1 MSTISRN
8 RATIEIT
15 TKNSWASEDKETNSD
30 KKSKASF
37 SGSALRGRSRTVG
50 QLKITADDN
59 YYFLDRPKLSTKS
72 KNNFYLKLVSVEKTS
87 NTNYEGFLPIVYN
100 YDLLIKY
107 AGKRSGEKPSVNLKY
122 RTKRIPNFSVSGTAL
137 SNRSISNITF
147 GKSIIAEGG
156 EKREISIFGT
166 RGAVFGIAVN
176 ESNEQLESTSV
187 FAAADVTN
195 THIDKAQDVSIL
207 INPNNTTIHN
217 YGKKMP
223 IFTGTIGKSGV
234 VRFYQS
240 FPGLTVKSTTV
251 VDGGSKAKH
260 EFSDLTG
267 VRVGDRLFVNG
278 ATNTT
283 VILVQT
289 LNPDGD
295 NVNECTLDTSTA
307 LTDKGSVSFKRMK
320 RCYSIDL
327 IADLTSPL
335 SSSLIGD
342 DPAYNEITYKLYQYS
357 NISVTI
363 RHKIAGVNYRVLSN
377 NGIATS
383 LGAGA
388 EHDIV
393 YTGEAGFSPSVVHT
407 KGGKDMTA
415 IKDMNGRLIG
425 GRVSIVL
432 DLEDNAHTFSA
443 VVRPNLQVHGN
454 TLSTNV
460 SNWTNTIIKDNG
472 GTAVNISRIYW
483 SKATGSNVLG
493 ENDITLN
500 YDFKILRFG
509 TTDVVMELDLD
520 AITTIAT

>member
-1 MSTISRN
+1 M
-8 RATIEIT
+8 
-15 TKNSWASEDKETNSD
+15 
-30 KKSKASF
+30 
-37 SGSALRGRSRTVG
+37 
-50 QLKITADDN
+50 
-59 YYFLDRPKLSTKS
+59 
-72 KNNFYLKLVSVEKTS
+72 
-87 NTNYEGFLPIVYN
+87 
-100 YDLLIKY
+100 
-107 AGKRSGEKPSVNLKY
+107 
-122 RTKRIPNFSVSGTAL
+122 
-137 SNRSISNITF
+137 
-147 GKSIIAEGG
+147 
-156 EKREISIFGT
+156 
-166 RGAVFGIAVN
+166 
-176 ESNEQLESTSV
+176 
-187 FAAADVTN
+187 
-195 THIDKAQDVSIL
+195 
-207 INPNNTTIHN
+207 
-217 YGKKMP
+217 
-223 IFTGTIGKSGV
+223 
-234 VRFYQS
+234 
-240 FPGLTVKSTTV
+240 
-251 VDGGSKAKH
+251 
-260 EFSDLTG
+260 
-267 VRVGDRLFVNG
+267 
-278 ATNTT
+278 
-283 VILVQT
+283 
-289 LNPDGD
+289 
-295 NVNECTLDTSTA
+295 
-307 LTDKGSVSFKRMK
+307 
-320 RCYSIDL
+320 
-327 IADLTSPL
+327 
-335 SSSLIGD
+335 IGD